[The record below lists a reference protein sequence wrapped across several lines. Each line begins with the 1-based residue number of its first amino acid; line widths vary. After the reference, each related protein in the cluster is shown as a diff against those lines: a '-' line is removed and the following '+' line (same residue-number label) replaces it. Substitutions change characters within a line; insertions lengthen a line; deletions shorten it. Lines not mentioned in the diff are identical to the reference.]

1 MGRAHLISAKV
12 RKNALLS
19 RPSLGTDVE
28 VGKRR
33 PQFAFDRAATLA
45 DYPPR
50 DVIVQ
55 VLIGL
60 AISRM
65 RW

>member
-1 MGRAHLISAKV
+1 MQQDGLPTSAKV

-33 PQFAFDRAATLA
+33 PQYAFDRAATLA
-45 DYPPR
+45 DYPPEMLSFR
-50 DVIVQ
+50 C
-55 VLIGL
+55 
-60 AISRM
+60 
-65 RW
+65 